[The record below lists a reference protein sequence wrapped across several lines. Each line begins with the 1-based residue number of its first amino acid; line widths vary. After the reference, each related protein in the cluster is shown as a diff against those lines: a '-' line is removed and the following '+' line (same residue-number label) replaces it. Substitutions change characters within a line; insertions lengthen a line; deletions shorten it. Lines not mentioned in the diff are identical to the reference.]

1 MTSANKETLNL
12 TVFRN
17 PVVKVVAIGEEGL
30 AAVELMMTEGIE
42 GVRFVCYDLPHVTDE
57 SITTDLLGANRC
69 GAFCF
74 DSQVRQCFAKG

>member
-30 AAVELMMTEGIE
+30 AAVELMIVDADRKLTSWGC
-42 GVRFVCYDLPHVTDE
+42 GGKVG
-57 SITTDLLGANRC
+57 LLGGSSC
-69 GAFCF
+69 THTTTGFEQLSF
-74 DSQVRQCFAKG
+74 ISS